1 MASMLH
7 CFRTLFLHMIVAR
20 ETLVNIPKTRDMKF
34 GGLQTPRIG
43 FFIRGGPY
51 SCLEILD
58 RKTGSLHL
66 EKSDKWLTQSKLVD
80 ILDGIVNIQPRRPEE
95 PMKLNPRN
103 KVKHH

>member
-7 CFRTLFLHMIVAR
+7 CFRTLCLHMIVAR
-20 ETLVNIPKTRDMKF
+20 ETLVNSPKTRDMKF

-58 RKTGSLHL
+58 RKTGSLQL
-66 EKSDKWLTQSKLVD
+66 EKKVTNGGLSKLWS
-80 ILDGIVNIQPRRPEE
+80 LFGPP
-95 PMKLNPRN
+95 KLGP
-103 KVKHH
+103 VLGPVL